1 MLWEEENML
10 LISDLHIGKVQH
22 FRKAGIAL
30 PSKAIME
37 NFNRL
42 DELMMETNPAMVL
55 FTGDLFHSHRNT
67 EWETFCEWRHMHRQT
82 PMELVLGNHDRFI
95 KDHCEDVG
103 LTMHEHEW
111 TKGPFTFAHHPKK
124 TFKEDEYVIC
134 GHIHPVVTLTGK
146 ARQQLS
152 FPCFYFGAQQA
163 VLPSFG
169 YFTGGHAIEPQ
180 EGDEVIAIV
189 ANKLVKI

>member
-1 MLWEEENML
+1 ML

-42 DELMMETNPAMVL
+42 DELMMETNPDMVL
-55 FTGDLFHSHRNT
+55 FTGDLFHSHRNA
-67 EWETFCEWRHMHRQT
+67 EWETFCEWRHIHRQT

-103 LTMHEHEW
+103 LIMHEHEW
-111 TKGPFTFAHHPKK
+111 TKGPFTFAHHPK
-124 TFKEDEYVIC
+124 TIFKQDEYVIC

-169 YFTGGHAIEPQ
+169 YFTGGHTIEP
-180 EGDEVIAIV
+180 GDSDEVIAIV
-189 ANKLVKI
+189 TNKLVKI